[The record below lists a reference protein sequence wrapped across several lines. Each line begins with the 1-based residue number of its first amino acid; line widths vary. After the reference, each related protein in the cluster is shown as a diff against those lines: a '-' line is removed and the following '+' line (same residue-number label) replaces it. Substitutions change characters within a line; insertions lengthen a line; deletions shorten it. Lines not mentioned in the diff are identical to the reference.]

1 MMDFNVDVGEGFDN
15 EKAILPFV
23 SSCNIACGSHAG
35 NQLIMRSVINLAKKH
50 KIRIGA
56 HPAFEDRINFGRLVL
71 DIALPVL
78 KNSIRNQIKL
88 LIDIAKDE
96 GTVVEYIKPHGALYH
111 KVCNDTDYA
120 ELMTV
125 LISEDFKGLSLMGL
139 PNCVASNLC
148 HEKGIEYL
156 SEGFAD
162 RTYEVDGNLRLRNLE
177 GSVLIN
183 NEAVLNQVIE
193 IKNSKVTTYNGE
205 EISLTVNS
213 ICFHGDHEGSVERI
227 KFVVNRINE
236 L

>member
-15 EKAILPFV
+15 ENAILPFV

-35 NQLIMRSVINLAKKH
+35 NELIMRSVINLAKKYE
-50 KIRIGA
+50 IRIGA
-56 HPAFEDRINFGRLVL
+56 HPAFEDRTNFGRLVL
-71 DIALPVL
+71 DTTLPVL
-78 KNSIRNQIKL
+78 KNSIRSQIKL

-96 GTVVEYIKPHGALYH
+96 GAVVEYIKPHGALYH

-125 LISEDFKGLSLMGL
+125 LIAEDFKGLSLMGL
-139 PNCVASNLC
+139 PNCIASNLC
-148 HEKGIEYL
+148 REKGIEYL

-183 NEAVLNQVIE
+183 DEEVLNQVIE

-205 EISLTVNS
+205 KISLVVNS
-213 ICFHGDHEGSVERI
+213 ICFHGDHEGSAERI

>member
-1 MMDFNVDVGEGFDN
+1 MDFNVDVGEGFNN
-15 EKAILPFV
+15 ESDILPFV

-35 NQLIMRSVINLAKKH
+35 NESIMRLVINLAKKH

-56 HPAFEDRINFGRLVL
+56 HPAFEDRTNFGRLVL
-71 DIALPVL
+71 DTALPAL

-96 GTVVEYIKPHGALYH
+96 GAVVEYIKPHGALYH

-120 ELMTV
+120 ELITV
-125 LISEDFKGLSLMGL
+125 LISEDFRGLPLMGL

-148 HEKGIEYL
+148 NEKGIEYL

-162 RTYEVDGNLRLRNLE
+162 RTYERDGNLRLRNLE

-183 NEAVLNQVIE
+183 NEAVLNQVLE

-205 EISLTVNS
+205 EISLKVNS